1 MAKKYLITIS
11 DDYVNDI
18 KDYTDIH
25 IDEEGIVWYLFS
37 YEGGKTSEWIP
48 VGTMEEE
55 STEQRQEHGLSEPK
69 PINDIGIPV
78 YLD

>member
-55 STEQRQEHGLSEPK
+55 STE
-69 PINDIGIPV
+69 
-78 YLD
+78 